1 MNITC
6 GKTQVLTSIPPLCAL
21 AHRKHSLQQITISS
35 SSLHATNFHE
45 VKLPAVWNLQA
56 GANPPSTIGV
66 RIFCNRQLQW
76 YLGWTQRGL
85 KRNCPS
91 GPPSPWVRDQGLSG
105 IVGLGCKESQPRTC
119 QELHGTTTPPSF
131 KVRLVQCCDCG
142 LSLNEIS
149 QEKSLAAFTAI
160 LRSSHL
166 LLSQRA
172 RCHVLPI
179 LKYTGISRTQQ
190 PDSEPSSFGKPPS
203 QPFKIGFLL
212 LAKCSDYSLSIFS
225 MVKIFHICSLHMF
238 FCKWL
243 HHILPLDSPF
253 MSVGISTRITLPY
266 FLKRSSRRSHAS
278 GKWKWFK

>member
-1 MNITC
+1 MPRISMKSSC
-6 GKTQVLTSIPPLCAL
+6 RGLKL
-21 AHRKHSLQQITISS
+21 AGWSKPSKHY
-35 SSLHATNFHE
+35 
-45 VKLPAVWNLQA
+45 
-56 GANPPSTIGV
+56 GV
-66 RIFCNRQLQW
+66 RIFCNIRQLPW
-76 YLGWTQRGL
+76 YLGVSSAL

-91 GPPSPWVRDQGLSG
+91 GPPSPWVKKGSGIVG
-105 IVGLGCKESQPRTC
+105 IVGLGCKRSLFTKESQPRTC

-179 LKYTGISRTQQ
+179 LKCTGISRTQQ
-190 PDSEPSSFGKPPS
+190 PDSEPSSVGKPPS
-203 QPFKIGFLL
+203 QPFKILL

-225 MVKIFHICSLHMF
+225 MVKILHICSLQF

-266 FLKRSSRRSHAS
+266 FLKRSSRRSHVS